1 MDATR
6 VVREVCVSIMFA
18 SAAYSLST
26 VILVDSVEDQVYC
39 FCVIDI
45 RIIRVR
51 PWLMSL
57 ELSKEVLDLGSVFAF
72 TSVSSSGQLC

>member
-1 MDATR
+1 
-6 VVREVCVSIMFA
+6 MFA

-26 VILVDSVEDQVYC
+26 IILVDSVEDQVYRLC
-39 FCVIDI
+39 AVDT
-45 RIIRVR
+45 RIVRVR
-51 PWLMSL
+51 LRSISL